1 MKTLEGK
8 EIISAAIQTVT
19 SIEADA
25 SSKLPDRIH
34 LLRAGTFNTQ
44 KYGRIEITADDLR
57 EFAGNFKAGRGRPGP
72 EGNKG
77 GLPVNIGH
85 NKGGVAAAWI
95 NDLEVEGN
103 DLYGTKLDWTGAGK
117 AEVESKNY
125 KYISSEFTPR
135 CMGGLWASAED
146 STKRF
151 RNVFTGAALTN
162 IPMFNGN
169 QGIMASDE
177 VISEDGK
184 ETIYI
189 NATEEEQN
197 MTLDGLR
204 VKENKDLTADERK
217 FVEAH
222 ATELSDV
229 EKKKFNIEANAEEEN
244 KVPVS
249 IEAAA
254 TSEGVVSVEASE
266 VKKVLDENTELKK
279 QVEAANTDK
288 SELEKTVEAHA
299 EQLKASRRKEIEAS
313 VDKHI
318 ARGAIVA
325 DQKDTWV
332 EKIEAD
338 ASMETLLEQVAGNK
352 VVEADA
358 MGKETGS
365 GSVEAT
371 SELDKLA
378 TELSE
383 KKGITYSQ
391 ATVDVLA
398 SNVELANK
406 VNAER
411 EALQNVN

>member
-1 MKTLEGK
+1 
-8 EIISAAIQTVT
+8 
-19 SIEADA
+19 
-25 SSKLPDRIH
+25 
-34 LLRAGTFNTQ
+34 
-44 KYGRIEITADDLR
+44 
-57 EFAGNFKAGRGRPGP
+57 
-72 EGNKG
+72 
-77 GLPVNIGH
+77 
-85 NKGGVAAAWI
+85 
-95 NDLEVEGN
+95 
-103 DLYGTKLDWTGAGK
+103 
-117 AEVESKNY
+117 
-125 KYISSEFTPR
+125 
-135 CMGGLWASAED
+135 
-146 STKRF
+146 
-151 RNVFTGAALTN
+151 
-162 IPMFNGN
+162 
-169 QGIMASDE
+169 
-177 VISEDGK
+177 
-184 ETIYI
+184 
-189 NATEEEQN
+189 